1 MKYSQQD
8 QTQLIALTEQLVKH
22 ITQEPENK
30 DAARDVIDDLKQ
42 VLHFH
47 DWKYY
52 VDATP
57 IIRDIDYDLLFK
69 KLKALETT
77 YPELLTEDSP
87 TQRVART
94 LSEDFPTVSHSV
106 PMLSLEN
113 SYDENDLQTFD
124 KRVHEL
130 TAQSQITYC
139 VEPKF
144 DGSSIAVIYEN
155 DLLVR
160 AATRGDGIQG
170 DEITINAKRMRSL
183 PLRAAFSKFGIH
195 RVEIRGEVVIHKE
208 TFARINEKRE
218 AEGLQILQNP
228 RNSAAGALRVKDSDE
243 VEKRGLEAFMYHIA
257 YAVDK
262 EGNDLLGTE
271 LQQHFHNIEMLG
283 KLGFKIPG
291 REKKLCKHIDEVHQF
306 IQTWEAERD
315 NYAYEIDGMVIKVND
330 IALQKICGATSH
342 HPRWAIA
349 FKFKAREQETEL
361 LSVEYQVGRTG
372 AITPVAKVKTVYI
385 GGVNVSSISLHNE
398 DIIKEKDLHLHDI
411 VVVQRAGDV
420 IPYIDRVVLAK
431 RDPALIE
438 DIVFIKECPSCEQP
452 IYKPEEEA
460 VYRCIN
466 PDCPAQAEERL
477 IHFVSKDAMDIDGC
491 GRETMMELYAN
502 EKVRSIPQLYELKAE
517 DLAGWEG
524 WKDKSIN
531 KLIEGISASRK
542 QPLWRLVNGLG
553 IRHIGTQTAKDLVRS
568 IENLKDLFT
577 WDKDHFQSI
586 EGIGPKVADSLFRF
600 FNNPSNQAM
609 ILDLEAHGVNLA
621 NEKTTEGPGK
631 LANKTFLFTGSLT
644 RFTRDEAKELVEQ
657 NGGKLISSVS
667 KNLNYLVAGEAAGSK
682 LDKAK
687 ALGTVN
693 IIDEETFLKMLE
705 N

>member
-1 MKYSQQD
+1 MKYD
-8 QTQLIALTEQLVKH
+8 QAAQHRLIALTEQLVKNLSDKN
-22 ITQEPENK
+22 TNA
-30 DAARDVIDDLKQ
+30 DTARDTIDDLKQ

-52 VDATP
+52 VDASP
-57 IIRDIDYDLLFK
+57 VIRDIDYDLLFK
-69 KLKALETT
+69 KLQSLEKS
-77 YPELLTEDSP
+77 YPELLTDDSP

-94 LSEDFPTVSHSV
+94 LSDDFPTVSHSV

-113 SYDENDLQTFD
+113 SYDENDLNTFD
-124 KRVHEL
+124 KRVREL
-130 TAQSQITYC
+130 TSTDNIIYC

-144 DGSSIAVIYEN
+144 DGSSIAVIYEG
-155 DLLVR
+155 DMLVR

-183 PLRAAFSKFGIH
+183 PLRADFSKYGIH
-195 RVEIRGEVVIHKE
+195 KVEIRGEVVIGKE

-218 AEGLQILQNP
+218 SEGQQILQNP
-228 RNSAAGALRVKDSDE
+228 RNSAAGALRVKDSE
-243 VEKRGLEAFMYHIA
+243 EIERRGLEAFMYHIA

-262 EGNDLLGTE
+262 DGNDLLGDQ
-271 LQQHFHNIEMLG
+271 LRYHFDNIEMLG

-291 REKKLCKHIDEVHQF
+291 KEKKKCHSVEEVHAFVQ
-306 IQTWEAERD
+306 QWEQDRD
-315 NYAYEIDGMVIKVND
+315 DYTYEIDGMVIKVND
-330 IALQKICGATSH
+330 IAQQKICGATSH

-431 RDPALIE
+431 RDNSKIKTI
-438 DIVFIKECPSCEQP
+438 DFIKECPSCNQA

-466 PDCPAQAEERL
+466 PECPAQMEERL

-491 GRETMMELYAN
+491 GRETISELYQAG
-502 EKVRSIPQLYELKAE
+502 KITTIPDIFDLKTS
-517 DLAGWEG
+517 DLAGREG
-524 WKDKSIN
+524 WKEKSIA
-531 KLIEGISASRK
+531 KLIDGIEASKK

-553 IRHIGTQTAKDLVRS
+553 IRHLGTQTAKDLVKNIS
-568 IENLKDLFT
+568 DLTELFD
-577 WDKDHFQSI
+577 WDLERYQAI
-586 EGIGPKVADSLFRF
+586 EGIGPKVAASIHQYFSNA
-600 FNNPSNQAM
+600 FNQQM
-609 ILDLEAHGVNLA
+609 ILKLKEDGLNMA
-621 NEKTTEGPGK
+621 NEKTAGGSGK
-631 LANKTFLFTGSLT
+631 LSGKTFLFTGSLT
-644 RFTRDEAKELVEQ
+644 RFTRDEAKELVEA
-657 NGGKLISSVS
+657 NGGKLIGSVS
-667 KNLNYLVAGEAAGSK
+667 KNLNYLVAGESAGSK

-687 ALGTVN
+687 ALGTVE
-693 IIDEETFLKMLE
+693 IIDEEAFLAMIA
-705 N
+705 